1 MAKFYRLIYCA
12 ISFANFILTAQAL
25 PQRYQVLSREP
36 IRNFSFIEDQPWLQT
51 PTKHTLD
58 DFRGKGHVIIL
69 HLWSTACPSCVQEL
83 PQLDRFAQLYTNKAV
98 EIIALSVDDPQSG
111 SLRNYLTR
119 HNIHAL
125 TPYHR
130 PSLTRPVIR
139 GLPTTFFLNKAGQLV
154 GKIEGPALWD
164 SEELAG
170 LVKRLME
177 EEIQQEENIFNQIKA
192 WFGALLSGIFIANA
206 NAKELKEPSMSL
218 PTPAHHIKV
227 AIIGSGP
234 AGYTA
239 AIYTARANLN
249 PVMFVGLQPGGQLTI
264 TTDVEN
270 YPGFA
275 QTIQGPWLM
284 EQMKAQA
291 DHVGT
296 RMVASMITD
305 VDFSKRPFT
314 LTTDQGE
321 TYTADTVIIA
331 TGAQAKWLGLESEKK
346 FMGFGVSGC
355 ATCDGFF
362 YKDQEVAVIG
372 GGNTAV
378 EEALFLTNFAKKVTL
393 IHRRDQLRAEKM
405 LQDRALNHEK
415 ITIVWDHALEEV
427 LGTEKPKSV
436 TGIRVRNTK
445 TNQPSELAVTG
456 VFIAIGHKPATQ
468 IFAGKLAMDAEGYL
482 LCPAGTTK
490 TNIEGVYAAGDV
502 QDKHYRQAITA
513 AGQGCMA
520 ALDAE
525 RFLAMQ
531 EGQKKAS

>member
-1 MAKFYRLIYCA
+1 M
-12 ISFANFILTAQAL
+12 
-25 PQRYQVLSREP
+25 
-36 IRNFSFIEDQPWLQT
+36 RNFSFVEDQPWIQA
-51 PTKHTLD
+51 PVKYALD
-58 DFRGKGHVIIL
+58 DFRGKDHVIIL
-69 HLWSTACPSCVQEL
+69 HLWSTSCPSCVQEL
-83 PQLDRFAQLYTNKAV
+83 PKLNRFAQSYAHEPV
-98 EIIALSVDDPQSG
+98 EIIALSVDDPQPG
-111 SLRNYLTR
+111 SLSNYLS
-119 HNIHAL
+119 HHKIHYL
-125 TPYHR
+125 RPYHR

-139 GLPTTFFLNKAGQLV
+139 GLPTTFFLNKSGELV

-164 SEELAG
+164 SAEMTRL
-170 LVKRLME
+170 LKRLME
-177 EEIQQEENIFNQIKA
+177 EEIKQEENLFTQIRA
-192 WFGALLSGIFIANA
+192 WFQRLLNGIFITNA
-206 NAKELKEPSMSL
+206 NAHELKEPSMSL
-218 PTPAHHIKV
+218 FNASSPSHHLKV

-249 PVMFVGLQPGGQLTI
+249 PTMFVGLQPGGQLTI

-284 EQMKAQA
+284 EQMRNQA

-296 RMVASMITD
+296 RMVAAMITD

-314 LTTDQGE
+314 LTTDHGE
-321 TYTADTVIIA
+321 TYTAESVIIA

-405 LQDRALNHEK
+405 LQERALNHEK
-415 ITIVWDHALEEV
+415 ITVLWDHALDEV

-436 TGIRVRNTK
+436 TGIRVKNTK
-445 TNQPSELAVTG
+445 TNQTSEISVSG
-456 VFIAIGHKPATQ
+456 VFIAIGHKPATHM
-468 IFAGKLAMDAEGYL
+468 FAGKLDMDAEGYL

-490 TNIEGVYAAGDV
+490 TNIDGVYAAGDV
-502 QDKHYRQAITA
+502 QDKVYRQAITA

-531 EGQKKAS
+531 EAQKKAS